1 MSLGS
6 VAERFLFVFNSPF
19 SPPVTPPTPF
29 PPPIPSVVFRN
40 RFSSDTLQEYL
51 QDLVWD
57 KGRKHYIGLQ
67 GNTSLGF
74 SNGRKLEF
82 LVLNS

>member
-19 SPPVTPPTPF
+19 SPPCHPTHSLSTTH
-29 PPPIPSVVFRN
+29 PSVVFRN

>member
-19 SPPVTPPTPF
+19 PPPSPRPPPS

-51 QDLVWD
+51 RDLVWD

-67 GNTSLGF
+67 GNTSPGF
-74 SNGRKLEF
+74 SNGWKLEF

>member
-6 VAERFLFVFNSPF
+6 VAERFLFVFNF
-19 SPPVTPPTPF
+19 PPTLSSHSS
-29 PPPIPSVVFRN
+29 PPPIPPMVFRN
-40 RFSSDTLQEYL
+40 RLSSDTLQKYL
-51 QDLVWD
+51 RDLVWD

-67 GNTSLGF
+67 GNTSLSF
-74 SNGRKLEF
+74 FNGQKLEF